1 MSKSLAALIAVTSW
15 SIAAHAADKPAAST
29 GTMQTK
35 SGRLVPEQF
44 STLFKI
50 KDDDNPEEGVPTPK
64 DRTRNPLEFGYY
76 LQDLLTRAEVEV
88 KRNDYPRVIKY
99 YRALAMAIPEEAAA
113 WSLLC
118 ETYEK
123 TGDRERATRACK
135 YAIERNGV
143 QFKDYRRYV
152 DLLTDK
158 PGELD
163 ADDRTELNAVLA
175 HLDSDKTPEADMTVP
190 IAHLRCTAAVKM
202 KDQRALEACTAVL
215 AKAAPDDKKT
225 IVFQWSLAVMSGD
238 REQAGLLFDK
248 AQKAGLGP
256 ENLDR
261 MSKVAIESHWWTAP
275 GKGIAVLGAVVLL
288 AALALFGYRRRW
300 AIGRWLAP

>member
-1 MSKSLAALIAVTSW
+1 
-15 SIAAHAADKPAAST
+15 
-29 GTMQTK
+29 
-35 SGRLVPEQF
+35 
-44 STLFKI
+44 
-50 KDDDNPEEGVPTPK
+50 
-64 DRTRNPLEFGYY
+64 
-76 LQDLLTRAEVEV
+76 
-88 KRNDYPRVIKY
+88 
-99 YRALAMAIPEEAAA
+99 
-113 WSLLC
+113 
-118 ETYEK
+118 
-123 TGDRERATRACK
+123 
-135 YAIERNGV
+135 
-143 QFKDYRRYV
+143 
-152 DLLTDK
+152 
-158 PGELD
+158 
-163 ADDRTELNAVLA
+163 
-175 HLDSDKTPEADMTVP
+175 MTVP

-275 GKGIAVLGAVVLL
+275 GKGIAVLGAAVLL

-300 AIGRWLAP
+300 AIGRRLAP